1 MRRIRRAS
9 GNQGVGDRD
18 EIVDQNGRIGSIVE
32 DRGNCVFAKPDG
44 YDYAI
49 SDASGATGV
58 ANAKIITATAWS
70 RNADGTYTGTWFDS
84 KLHTRLSAKDA
95 ARESAKC

>member
-1 MRRIRRAS
+1 MKK
-9 GNQGVGDRD
+9 
-18 EIVDQNGRIGSIVE
+18 IVDQNGRIGSIVE

-95 ARESAKC
+95 AHR